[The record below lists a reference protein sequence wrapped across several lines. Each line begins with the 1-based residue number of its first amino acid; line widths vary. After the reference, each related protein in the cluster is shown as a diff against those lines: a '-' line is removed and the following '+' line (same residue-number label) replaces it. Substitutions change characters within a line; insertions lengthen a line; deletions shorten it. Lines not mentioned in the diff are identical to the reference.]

1 MKTTTNHNRASK
13 MANVLITVIV
23 FSTSAM
29 AQPFQNE
36 SGNEEIQASFD
47 RLEAIMS
54 SIGQA
59 VRYTA
64 PSAEYDEMQ
73 SALNRLDLLARET
86 ETNIRYKAPEE
97 VQFQVIEYA
106 VEENDLRHENPYAMA
121 LKIRHVKNNPGD
133 PDLRTENR

>member
-1 MKTTTNHNRASK
+1 MKATTNHNRASK
-13 MANVLITVIV
+13 MATVIITVIV
-23 FSTSAM
+23 LSTSAM

-47 RLEAIMS
+47 RLETIMS
-54 SIGQA
+54 FIGQA

-73 SALNRLDLLARET
+73 SALNRLDFLARET
-86 ETNIRYKAPEE
+86 ETNIRYKVPEE

-106 VEENDLRHENPYAMA
+106 VEDDLRLENPYAMA
-121 LKIRHVKNNPGD
+121 LKIRYVKNNPGD
-133 PDLRTENR
+133 PELRSENR